1 MIKTFYL
8 DDSKENIEIVI
19 SLPMKQSGAYLLDK
33 SSKWT
38 VNNLCVVINRAHG
51 EYTLNQQ
58 IYLDYKDSL
67 QVGEMFLSFD
77 SEEQA
82 ELFAKKY
89 GLEVC
94 YYYYN

>member
-1 MIKTFYL
+1 MIKTSYL

-19 SLPMKQSGAYLLDK
+19 SLPVKQSGAYLLDK
-33 SSKWT
+33 STKWT
-38 VNNLCVVINRAHG
+38 VNNLCVVIRKAAS

-67 QVGEMFLSFD
+67 QVGESFLSFD

-82 ELFAKKY
+82 KSFAKKY
-89 GLEVC
+89 GLDVF